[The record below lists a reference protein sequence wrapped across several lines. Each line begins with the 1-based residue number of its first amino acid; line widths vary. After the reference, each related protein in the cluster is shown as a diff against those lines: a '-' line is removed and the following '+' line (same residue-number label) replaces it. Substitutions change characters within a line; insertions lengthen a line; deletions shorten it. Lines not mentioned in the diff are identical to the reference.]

1 MCKPPADRTTERASR
16 LPALRLF
23 FALWPE
29 PAVRAKLAAIAQ
41 ELRKTCSG
49 RAPPPANIHLT
60 LSFIGPLPASRL
72 QELTGIAATLASAPF
87 ELTLD
92 CIGCWR
98 AQRLAW
104 AGMRQCPGEL
114 VALAAALRD
123 ELHAHGFPVER
134 RAFRPHVTLL
144 RDLAVPPVQ
153 TACPAVHWHA
163 RSFVLACSEPAS
175 RGVRYRVVGEWPLAA
190 T

>member
-1 MCKPPADRTTERASR
+1 M
-16 LPALRLF
+16 LRLF

-29 PAVRAKLAAIAQ
+29 AAARARLAALACDLQ
-41 ELRKTCSG
+41 KTCGG

-60 LSFIGPLPASRL
+60 LAFIGLLAASRL
-72 QELTGIAATLASAPF
+72 QELTGIAATLAAAPF

-92 CIGCWR
+92 RIGCWR

-114 VALAAALRD
+114 VALAAALHD

-134 RAFRPHVTLL
+134 RVFRPHVTLL
-144 RDLAVPPVQ
+144 RDMAMPPAQ
-153 TACPAVHWHA
+153 TDFRAVHWHA
-163 RSFVLACSEPAS
+163 RSFVLACSEPSS
-175 RGVRYRVVGEWPLAA
+175 RGVRYRVVGEWPLAG